1 MKVRAYFN
9 VRGSVELDVPDD
21 DPDTISD
28 ALSDWWY
35 GNGEYEGVTTYED
48 VWEAL
53 QYNEG
58 LELMDFRVKEEK
70 E

>member
-1 MKVRAYFN
+1 MRVRAYFT
-9 VRGSVELDVPDD
+9 VSGSVELDVPDD

-35 GNGEYEGVTTYED
+35 GNGEYEGVTTCED

-58 LELMDFRVKEEK
+58 LELMDFMVKE
-70 E
+70 